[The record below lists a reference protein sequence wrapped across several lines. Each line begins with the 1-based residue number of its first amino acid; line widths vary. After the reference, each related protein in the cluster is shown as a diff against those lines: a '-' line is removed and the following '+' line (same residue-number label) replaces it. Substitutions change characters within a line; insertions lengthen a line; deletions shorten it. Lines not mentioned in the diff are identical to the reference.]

1 VNSTVASIVADT
13 DVPLCTP
20 SVVVGVAGTTGKD
33 AGSSPCRKVVRQVE
47 RHSKVFKY
55 VKEFKDFY
63 NII

>member
-1 VNSTVASIVADT
+1 MNSAVASIVADT
-13 DVPLCTP
+13 DVPLCAP
-20 SVVVGVAGTTGKD
+20 SVVVGVTGTASKD

-47 RHSKVFKY
+47 RHWKVFKY